1 LKSISS
7 KVELH
12 KIEPKKY
19 HAITDLN
26 EKTSEFSLAFSIL
39 LAWQDAFR
47 TFDWITAVGD
57 LETTTK
63 EIKYLL
69 ALV

>member
-19 HAITDLN
+19 LAITDLN
-26 EKTSEFSLAFSIL
+26 EKTSEFSPVFSTML
-39 LAWQDAFR
+39 RAWDDVRQA
-47 TFDWITAVGD
+47 IIPEG
-57 LETTTK
+57 K
-63 EIKYLL
+63 
-69 ALV
+69 